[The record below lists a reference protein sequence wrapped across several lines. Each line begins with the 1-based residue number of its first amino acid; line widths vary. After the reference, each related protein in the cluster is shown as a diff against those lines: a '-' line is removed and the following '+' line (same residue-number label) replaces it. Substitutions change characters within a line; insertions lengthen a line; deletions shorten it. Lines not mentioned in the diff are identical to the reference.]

1 MTVITAIVV
10 AAVIFTLKVGAALG
24 ALLILLLVIVASL
37 LWLMDRMAY
46 AMFYQ
51 DEREQR
57 QRAKQQRQLGVVLG
71 RL

>member
-1 MTVITAIVV
+1 MTLIQAIV
-10 AAVIFTLKVGAALG
+10 AAMVFTLKVGAAIVG
-24 ALLILLLVIVASL
+24 LLILLLVLGAPL
-37 LWLMDRMAY
+37 FWLMDRMAF

-51 DEREQR
+51 YEREQR